1 MQDPGN
7 KYPAFLSHYGPDDWF
22 MVWFETTQTD
32 FKARLDE
39 AGHFAVLCDAGS
51 VANISSNIYLAA
63 WQFLKDHPFGVDP
76 EPYTEGLPDIF
87 PDSCSY

>member
-7 KYPAFLSHYGPDDWF
+7 KYPAFLAYYGPDDWF
-22 MVWFETTQTD
+22 MLYFMTTQEQY
-32 FKARLDE
+32 KARLDE
-39 AGHFAVLCDAGS
+39 QGHFAVICDGEDPS
-51 VANISSNIYLAA
+51 GDIYLSA

-76 EPYTEGLPDIF
+76 EPYADGLPQIF